1 MKKSKLTI
9 KDWAEEDRPR
19 EKLLIKGR
27 KSLSNAELIA
37 ILLGSG
43 STSFSALDLS
53 KQILSRVDQDL
64 HKLAQLEISDL
75 KEFKGIGEAK
85 AISIVSALELGRRR
99 KFEEALHR
107 EKVTTSQQVYE
118 LMKEDLHDLRQEE
131 FWVILLRR
139 NNTVIS
145 KEQISKGGISG
156 TVVDPKVIF
165 QKALKESASGVVLC
179 HNHPS
184 GNRNPSRADITLTK
198 KISEGGQ
205 LLEIN
210 VLDHVI
216 YTNTG
221 YFSFADEE
229 MI

>member
-1 MKKSKLTI
+1 M
-9 KDWAEEDRPR
+9 
-19 EKLLIKGR
+19 
-27 KSLSNAELIA
+27 
-37 ILLGSG
+37 
-43 STSFSALDLS
+43 
-53 KQILSRVDQDL
+53 
-64 HKLAQLEISDL
+64 

-210 VLDHVI
+210 MLDHVI